1 MSHGVGQ
8 ILSVLDY
15 AREDPVG
22 SYWSVWT
29 ACVNL
34 DAVIQ
39 TTHGG
44 NRQLNL
50 SEGAKIGRAPL
61 FELRD
66 LLRAALRQG
75 RQARKDLKNKEYDDD
90 ETDA

>member
-1 MSHGVGQ
+1 MSHGVGK

-15 AREDPVG
+15 AKRDPVG

-44 NRQLNL
+44 KRQLNL

-66 LLRAALRQG
+66 LLRRALRHG
-75 RQARKDLKNKEYDDD
+75 RQAKKDSKNKDDDD
-90 ETDA
+90 E

>member
-1 MSHGVGQ
+1 MSHGVDR
-8 ILSVLDY
+8 ILSVIDY
-15 AREDPVG
+15 AGRDPVG

-44 NRQLNL
+44 KRQLNL

-75 RQARKDLKNKEYDDD
+75 RKARKDIKNKDEDDGCNS
-90 ETDA
+90 E